1 MANKFG
7 FASIN
12 QQIQTNSQ
20 SQKNFSD
27 QIEELKQNVI
37 YARVLDIILDDQ
49 HPEFDNNGGWSGV
62 GTIFFNNIELSSNV
76 KSNLTASPLLPY
88 LKNYPLVNEFVL
100 LFKLPNKQVLQN
112 SNITEYYYLNPI
124 SIWNNQHLNAFPNL
138 DNSPQVQ
145 PSQDKNYQAIEQG
158 QTRKSS
164 DEELNYDYNSPLIG
178 GTFVERSNL
187 HPLLAYAGDIITE
200 GRWGNSIRLGSTV
213 KSKNILY
220 NNNWSNT
227 GENGNPIT
235 IIRNGQPEDSSDIG
249 YLPIVEDINK
259 DLSSIYLTSNQS
271 IPLITTITNN
281 PSIKNNQPEAIGSFQ
296 GSQVILNS
304 NRLVFNSKSDSILFN
319 SEQSIS
325 FTSVNSVGIYSQ
337 NGDITLQSNKNNIKL
352 GDSNASESIILG
364 DTFIKDFKILLNKFQ
379 ILCQTLEA
387 EPFLTLSST
396 AASTVKSQVNSM
408 LTDINNYTSK
418 VVKSI

>member
-337 NGDITLQSNKNNIKL
+337 DGDITLQSNKNNIKL